1 MERVPSE
8 KTHEKLKEVFRREID
23 RLTHFIGGE
32 IGAFKAEIYNHLHAI
47 ENRID
52 HLIGRETDEGRN
64 FEELRASLESL
75 KVRLDNLD
83 RKLDEVYSKL
93 RHLDSAVLFLI
104 VLNVITLVLVAALLF
119 RMFTMP

>member
-1 MERVPSE
+1 MDREPSE
-8 KTHEKLKEVFRREID
+8 KAPKGLSETFRKEIS

-52 HLIGRETDEGRN
+52 HLLSKENDELRGL
-64 FEELRASLESL
+64 EELKASLESL
-75 KVRLDNLD
+75 KVRMDNLD
-83 RKLDEVYSKL
+83 RKIDEVYGKL
-93 RHLDSAVLFLI
+93 RHLDSAVIFLI
-104 VLNVITLVLVAALLF
+104 VLNVITLVLVATLLF

>member
-1 MERVPSE
+1 MDRELE
-8 KTHEKLKEVFRREID
+8 KETPEGLREAFQREIG
-23 RLTHFIGGE
+23 RLVHIFIGE

-47 ENRID
+47 ENRMD
-52 HLIGRETDEGRN
+52 HLIGKETDEGRS
-64 FEELRASLESL
+64 FEELKTSLESL
-75 KVRLDNLD
+75 KVRVDNLD
-83 RKLDEVYSKL
+83 RKLDEVYGKL